1 MKKEKFLTFL
11 QKVLNTSDLIS
22 LGVGSCGGTGMYLV
36 SGMVAKTMAGP
47 GVVLSFTIA
56 GFAALLSGLC
66 YAELGVRVPYTT
78 GSAYEVRSKMGASH
92 FKLVLIGLFGH
103 LVYLCDCGRIRC
115 LCGWLEHDSRI
126 YHWNCLMCMCLIGL
140 F

>member
-36 SGMVAKTMAGP
+36 SGMVAKTTAGP

-78 GSAYEVRSKMGASH
+78 GSAYEVRSKNGASH
-92 FKLVLIGLFGH
+92 FEFNLIGLFGH
-103 LVYLCDCGRIRC
+103 LVYVCDCGRIRC
-115 LCGWLEHDSRI
+115 LCRRLE
-126 YHWNCLMCMCLIGL
+126 
-140 F
+140 